1 MGDLGY
7 GKRVSLEVEG
17 DGAVK
22 IEGVWVPVWVAA
34 KRDHGCGKAVPC
46 KVEGERIAAQGSFR
60 DRTGVSLEIE
70 GDGAG
75 VSFEIEGVWVAAKRG
90 HGHGKAVFLKAEGF
104 EGRGWLRHTQESA
117 GKTWAACRLLPLL
130 PESEVLERPGRI
142 ASTCRT

>member
-60 DRTGVSLEIE
+60 DGAGVSFEIEGEGAGMSFEIEGVLFAAKRGHGCSKAVPCKVEGERIAAQGSFRDRAGVSLEIE

-75 VSFEIEGVWVAAKRG
+75 VSFEIEGVWVAAK
-90 HGHGKAVFLKAEGF
+90 
-104 EGRGWLRHTQESA
+104 
-117 GKTWAACRLLPLL
+117 
-130 PESEVLERPGRI
+130 
-142 ASTCRT
+142 